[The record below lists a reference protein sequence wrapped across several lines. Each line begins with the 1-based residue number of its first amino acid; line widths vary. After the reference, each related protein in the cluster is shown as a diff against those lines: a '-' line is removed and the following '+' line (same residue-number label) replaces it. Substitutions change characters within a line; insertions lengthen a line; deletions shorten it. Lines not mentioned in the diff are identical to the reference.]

1 MNRDNVKII
10 LKGMWIGGTMT
21 VPGVSGGSMAMI
33 MGVYDRLI
41 SSISSFFKEPAG
53 SMAFLLK
60 FVLGAGTGMVL
71 FSRFISYLF
80 TTRADVPLRFFFLGA
95 VAYPAIGIL
104 GVVLLALIPSG
115 LFTPDGS
122 FGPAALLLQLA
133 GGFIIAVGL
142 VLPGIS
148 VSQMLYMLGIYETI
162 IGNISSFHILPLIP
176 LGAGV
181 LGGIFLTTKVLERLM
196 SRHPQPTYLIIL
208 GFMFGSLPELFPGI
222 PTGAD
227 LAAALIAGAAGF
239 AALYVMS
246 MKEQRT

>member
-33 MGVYDRLI
+33 MGIYDRLI

-53 SMAFLLK
+53 SMAFLFK

-71 FSRFISYLF
+71 FSRFISYLL

-95 VAYPAIGIL
+95 VAGGVPMIYREAGVKKLDLGAVAYPVIGIL

-181 LGGIFLTTKVLERLM
+181 LGGIFLTT
-196 SRHPQPTYLIIL
+196 
-208 GFMFGSLPELFPGI
+208 
-222 PTGAD
+222 
-227 LAAALIAGAAGF
+227 
-239 AALYVMS
+239 
-246 MKEQRT
+246 